1 MPRTNWKSLRLM
13 SCTVSRDDR
22 DGTLL
27 NLLLLVFLRCQV
39 HHWLL
44 HGESCIHQ
52 LLLMQLLLQVLKL
65 SELIG
70 GELRCLLNWAAHN

>member
-1 MPRTNWKSLRLM
+1 
-13 SCTVSRDDR
+13 
-22 DGTLL
+22 
-27 NLLLLVFLRCQV
+27 
-39 HHWLL
+39 L

-70 GELRCLLNWAAHN
+70 GELRCLLSWAADN